1 VSTSQTFRKFRL
13 SPFGSQH
20 GVSCDEHGAFVSGVP
35 LLARTAGNDGHGE
48 WKPRDIR
55 ELSADLSKRL
65 GLPID
70 VSSKS
75 KGIAA
80 LAEAFNNNADIARA
94 QLNALHLQFPNS
106 QPLPGSH
113 GFSRENFV
121 GFVRALDAS
130 GLIKADW
137 NPDEHPRWPAGVPD
151 SQGGQFAP
159 KGEGG
164 GNSEIAVADGQLDR
178 NGVSMDF
185 NPSAA
190 DRISGTSAPKPLA
203 LAPIAAVDH
212 GDEHDQLLEEI
223 AYQGDFHDDMV
234 QTYAEYLRA
243 AGFKVETELPIQMA
257 DGSAHTR
264 IDVLARM
271 AGVTV
276 GVEVK
281 TGKRPFPTLSQLLIY
296 PHMIY
301 GESVLSNNPRIT
313 TLGFEPGQLLPKIP
327 VLVMYVRDPDSKPVF
342 RNFDPEKMLEEY
354 YRRIRGVR
362 KSTGLTALLA
372 VDEEI

>member
-164 GNSEIAVADGQLDR
+164 ATAKLQS
-178 NGVSMDF
+178 
-185 NPSAA
+185 
-190 DRISGTSAPKPLA
+190 
-203 LAPIAAVDH
+203 
-212 GDEHDQLLEEI
+212 
-223 AYQGDFHDDMV
+223 
-234 QTYAEYLRA
+234 
-243 AGFKVETELPIQMA
+243 QMA
-257 DGSAHTR
+257 SWIATAFRWTSTR
-264 IDVLARM
+264 A
-271 AGVTV
+271 
-276 GVEVK
+276 
-281 TGKRPFPTLSQLLIY
+281 LLIASVA
-296 PHMIY
+296 PRLRNLSHLPQLQPSITAMSMI
-301 GESVLSNNPRIT
+301 SCW
-313 TLGFEPGQLLPKIP
+313 
-327 VLVMYVRDPDSKPVF
+327 
-342 RNFDPEKMLEEY
+342 
-354 YRRIRGVR
+354 R
-362 KSTGLTALLA
+362 KSLTRAIFTTIWSKLMPNISERLDLKLKQSFQYRWQMEAHILGLMCLQEWQ
-372 VDEEI
+372 V